1 MDFTWEKDFVD
12 KIEIHVLSILEII
25 ILCWLHT
32 FQKKFKRNSK
42 KNFNLM
48 KQPLIS
54 TSSTVNNLRSSYI
67 YTT

>member
-32 FQKKFKRNSK
+32 FQKKFKRN
-42 KNFNLM
+42 
-48 KQPLIS
+48 
-54 TSSTVNNLRSSYI
+54 
-67 YTT
+67 

>member
-54 TSSTVNNLRSSYI
+54 TSSTVNNFRSSYI